1 MLDIA
6 AVSQN
11 DLTEERTVVVRIS
24 SKNNQVVLG

>member
-1 MLDIA
+1 MMDVA

-24 SKNNQVVLG
+24 SKNSQVVLG

>member
-1 MLDIA
+1 MMDVA

-24 SKNNQVVLG
+24 SKNSHVVLG